1 MKGVFVVPALVT
13 ALLCTGSG
21 QPGSLAASSASA
33 AEVPFKGHFSGTQT
47 VTPLGPQSA
56 FVHGS
61 GTGTATRLGLFT
73 VEFPH
78 EVNFV
83 TRVGDGTYTFTAANG
98 DMLIG
103 DFTGQATGA
112 PPLISIVEHITVT
125 GGTGRFAGATG
136 TITVERTFNQ
146 ATGVTDASFDGT
158 ISAGRAGI
166 P

>member
-1 MKGVFVVPALVT
+1 MKGVFAVLAVVA
-13 ALLCTGSG
+13 ALLCLGSG
-21 QPGSLAASSASA
+21 QSGSFAASSTWA
-33 AEVPFKGHFSGTQT
+33 AEVPFKGDFSGTQT

-56 FVHGS
+56 YVNGS

-98 DMLIG
+98 DTLSG

-136 TITVERTFNQ
+136 TITVERRFNQ
-146 ATGVTDASFDGT
+146 ATGETDASFDGT
-158 ISAGRAGI
+158 ISTGRAGN

>member
-1 MKGVFVVPALVT
+1 MKGVFAVPAVVA
-13 ALLCTGSG
+13 ALLYIGSG
-21 QPGSLAASSASA
+21 QPGSFAASAASA
-33 AEVPFKGHFSGTQT
+33 AEVPFKGHFAGTQT

-56 FVHGS
+56 YVNGS

-78 EVNFV
+78 MVNFA
-83 TRVGDGTYTFTAANG
+83 TRVGEGTYTFTAANG
-98 DMLIG
+98 DMLTG
-103 DFTGQATGA
+103 DFTGQADGA

-136 TITVERTFNQ
+136 TITVERRFDQ
-146 ATGVTDASFDGT
+146 AAGVTDASFEGT
-158 ISAGRAGI
+158 ISAGRAGT